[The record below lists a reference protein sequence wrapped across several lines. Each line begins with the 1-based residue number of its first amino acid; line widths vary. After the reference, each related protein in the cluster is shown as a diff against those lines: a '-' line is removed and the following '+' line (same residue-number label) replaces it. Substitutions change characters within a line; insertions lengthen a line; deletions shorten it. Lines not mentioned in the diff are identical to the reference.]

1 MRIGFSPKW
10 RGIPEYEAF
19 GTSAEN
25 TKAIVMKS
33 RAMAAAT
40 VAGLRVSG
48 ADGFDGE
55 KFRKLGGSQ
64 IRAKF
69 VSMEMTDNVHWA
81 DVLGP
86 NGGLRSYSMGRKKDG
101 KRWIEKG

>member
-25 TKAIVMKS
+25 TKAIVMKI
-33 RAMAAAT
+33 RAMAAAP
-40 VAGLRVSG
+40 VAGLLVSD
-48 ADGFDGE
+48 ADGFTAE
-55 KFRKLGGSQ
+55 KFPKLGGSQ
-64 IRAKF
+64 IRAKL
-69 VSMEMTDNVHWA
+69 VGTEMTDNVRWA
-81 DVLGP
+81 NVFGQ
-86 NGGLRSYSMGRKKDG
+86 NGSLRSYSMDRKKDG